1 VKKFYSFLFV
11 LLLSFGVLAGCGQ
24 GDSNEE
30 AKKEEKPQ
38 SEETEKAEFPV
49 TIKDASDKKVVIEK
63 KPERI
68 VSLIPSNTE
77 IAFSLGLGEE
87 VVGVSDFDTYPKEVA
102 DKEKIGGMDLNLEK
116 IISLNPD
123 LVLAHGSNAHNST
136 EGLQQLR
143 DSGIQVIIVNDAK
156 SFEEVYNSIE
166 MVGKATGEVKK
177 AKEIISDMKGKIANI
192 KEKAAE
198 ISEDEMKTVYVEVSP
213 APDMYTTGKNT
224 FMSEMLEIIN
234 ANNMAGDLDGWVKID
249 QEAII
254 KKNPDVI
261 ITTYGYYTED
271 PAGQVL
277 SRDGWKDINA
287 VKNKQVIDVHSEIVT
302 RSGPRL
308 AEGVEELANAIYPD
322 VFK

>member
-1 VKKFYSFLFV
+1 MKKFYSFLLV

-24 GDSNEE
+24 SDSNDG
-30 AKKEEKPQ
+30 AKKKENPQ
-38 SEETEKAEFPV
+38 TVETEKAEFPV
-49 TIKDASDKKVVIEK
+49 TIKDASDKEVVIEK

-77 IAFSLGLGEE
+77 IAFSLGLGDE

-102 DKEKIGGMDLNLEK
+102 NKEKIGGMDFNLEK

-123 LVLAHGSNAHNST
+123 LVLAHGSSAHNST

-143 DSGIQVIIVNDAK
+143 DSGIKVIIVNDAK

-177 AKEIISDMKGKIANI
+177 SKEIISDMKGKIANI

-198 ISEDEMKTVYVEVSP
+198 ITEDEMKTVYVEVSP
-213 APDMYTTGKNT
+213 APEMFTTGKNT
-224 FMSEMLEIIN
+224 FMNEMLEIIN
-234 ANNMAGDLDGWVKID
+234 ANNMAGNLDGWVKID

-287 VKNKQVIDVHSEIVT
+287 VKNKQVFDVHSEIVT

-308 AEGVEELANAIYPD
+308 AEGVEELANAIYPE

>member
-1 VKKFYSFLFV
+1 MKKFYSFLLV

-24 GDSNEE
+24 SDSNEK
-30 AKKEEKPQ
+30 AKKEENPQ
-38 SEETEKAEFPV
+38 SEETEKTEFPV
-49 TIKDASDKKVVIEK
+49 TIKDASDKEVVIEK

-77 IAFSLGLGEE
+77 IAFSLGLGDE
-87 VVGVSDFDTYPKEVA
+87 VVGVSDYDTYPKEVA
-102 DKEKIGGMDLNLEK
+102 NKEKIGGMDFNLEK

-123 LVLAHGSNAHNST
+123 LVLAHGSSAHNST

-234 ANNMAGDLDGWVKID
+234 ANNVAGDLDGWVKID